1 MQKQSVLFKLLLCLF
16 FIVMIKT
23 NSQAQTGLNFQG
35 VARSSNNVIIASQQI
50 SLRLSILQ
58 GTATG
63 SVEYSETRK
72 VTTNA
77 QGLFAVVIGDADAT
91 NTIGSFTTINW
102 KNTPKFLK
110 IEMDASAGNNYTTIG
125 TTQFQYVAYAQF
137 ASSVDAE
144 NIIGVV
150 PVARGGTGATNLT
163 SLKTTLALDKINNTP
178 DTDKP
183 ISTKTQS
190 ALDVKLNAADTS
202 KYTKQTYTDAA
213 LLTKFNVADTLKYT
227 KKSYTDSSLITKLNF
242 TDTASMLSNRIG
254 KDTLNLSARINAK
267 ANTTDLNTALLLKAN
282 ASDVNTS
289 LGLKANASEVAT
301 SLSSKVDKISG
312 KELSTNDYS
321 NAEKTKLAAISGTNT
336 GDQDLSSY
344 ATNTALAF
352 KANTADVNTSLALK
366 ANASEVATSLS
377 SKVDKISGKELS
389 TNDYSN
395 AEKTKLAAITGTN
408 TGDQDLSSYA
418 TNTALA
424 LKANTTD
431 VNNSLG
437 LKANASDVTT
447 SLALKE
453 NISNKSSAADLG
465 GTSSSDI
472 LYPTQK
478 AVKDYVTANA
488 SSGGVADGGITTIKL
503 ADGAVTD
510 AKLATGIS
518 KSKVGLGNVENTA
531 LSTWAGSNNLT
542 TVGTITSGTWSG
554 TAIALSNGG
563 TGATNATA
571 ARANLGLVIG
581 TDVQAPL
588 VAGTDYQ
595 IPLTAGTSYIVP
607 NSSITAKT
615 KIKITYDS
623 KGLITAGSDATTAD
637 ITPSTDRNY
646 VTDVQSGVISNTSGI
661 NTGDET
667 TSSIK
672 SKLGITMLSGSNTGD
687 QTNVTGNAGTAT
699 KLATAR
705 KINNVDFDGSVDIT
719 VNVDAGTLTG
729 TSLNSIVTGSSL
741 TSVGTLANL
750 TVTNP
755 IAGSITGNAATATT
769 ATTAE
774 NITATSNTTLTS
786 VSNLNTVGTITSG
799 VWSGTAVAVE
809 KGGTGATNATAARAN
824 LGLVIGANVQAPLI
838 AGTDYQIPLTAGTS
852 YIVPNGAIT
861 GATKTKI
868 TYDTKGLIT
877 AGADATTADI
887 EPSTNRN
894 YITDVQAGVIS
905 NTSGINTGDETTSSI
920 KSKLDI
926 TTLSGSNTGDQ
937 TNITGNAATATTATT
952 ATTAGNIT
960 ATSNTTLTSLSNLN
974 TVGTITSGVWS
985 ATTIDVAHGGTGLT
999 AAGTAGQILTSTGSG
1014 TLTWTTNNKLLSI
1027 GDVYQGGIVA
1037 YILQA
1042 GDPGYDA
1049 TIQKGIIAA
1058 SSDQSSGIMWY
1069 NGSYTPT
1076 GATGTAIG
1084 TGLSNTNTIIAIQG
1098 GIPDFPATRYAA
1110 GLARAYAGGGYT
1122 DWYLPSK
1129 DELNKL
1135 YLNKTAIGGFESSL
1149 YWSSTELPYGDG
1161 YYGAWYW
1168 NFNDGFLYDGLKSY
1182 TYAVRAIRAFSAVKS
1197 IEDGGTGA
1205 TTQQTAINALTGTQI
1220 SGRYLRSDGTNATLS
1235 AIQVGDVP
1243 TLNQN
1248 TTGNALTATTAS
1260 TVITNANLTG
1270 DVTSVGNATTIA
1282 DNAVVTSKVLNAN
1295 ITYAKIQNISSTD
1308 KVLGRVS
1315 SGAGVV
1321 EEISTTGTGN
1331 VVRATSP
1338 VLVTPNIGAATGSDL
1353 TTSSITNSGKI
1364 VTGSSSAASAS
1375 AVFEAN
1381 STTQGLLLPR
1391 MTFAQRYAISSPVA
1405 GLVIYCTNCGTS
1417 GEMEV
1422 YDGSDWKNMLG
1433 KTRSLVIGEPYQG
1446 GLVAY
1451 ILQFGDPGY
1460 DVNTTHGLIASTS
1473 DLGPI
1478 RWYNGSD
1485 LTTNAS
1491 GVLIGTGLANT
1502 NTIITKQ
1509 GAVNTSYAAGLAR
1522 SHNGGG
1528 FTDWYLPSSDEMNK
1542 IYLNKSSIS
1551 GFSLYGSGAYKSY
1564 WTSSENSTGASASA
1578 SYAYVT
1584 DLSNGNLASSEK
1596 RFEYGIRPIRAF

>member
-1 MQKQSVLFKLLLCLF
+1 MQKQSLLFKLLLCLF
-16 FIVMIKT
+16 FITMIKI

-91 NTIGSFTTINW
+91 NTMGSFTTINW

-110 IEMDASAGNNYTTIG
+110 IEMDANAGNNYTTIG

-178 DTDKP
+178 DIDKP

-190 ALDVKLNAADTS
+190 VLDVKLNAADTS

-213 LLTKFNVADTLKYT
+213 LLTKFNVADTIRYT
-227 KKSYTDSSLITKLNF
+227 KQLYTDSSLVTKLKLS
-242 TDTASMLSNRIG
+242 DTASMLSNRMG

-267 ANTTDLNTALLLKAN
+267 ANITDLNTALLLKAN
-282 ASDVNTS
+282 TTDVNTS
-289 LGLKANASEVAT
+289 LALKSNSSEVAT
-301 SLSSKVDKISG
+301 SLANKVDKVTG

-321 NAEKTKLAAISGTNT
+321 NAEKA
-336 GDQDLSSY
+336 
-344 ATNTALAF
+344 
-352 KANTADVNTSLALK
+352 
-366 ANASEVATSLS
+366 
-377 SKVDKISGKELS
+377 
-389 TNDYSN
+389 
-395 AEKTKLAAITGTN
+395 KLAAITGTN

-424 LKANTTD
+424 LKANTSDVNTSLALKANATEVATSLATKVDKISGKELSTNDYSNAEKTKLSAITGTNTGDQDLSSYATNTALAFKANTTD
-431 VNNSLG
+431 VNNSLA

-531 LSTWAGSNNLT
+531 LSTWAGSNSLT

-563 TGATNATA
+563 TGATNAA
-571 ARANLGLVIG
+571 QARANLGLVIG

-595 IPLTAGTSYIVP
+595 IP

-667 TSSIK
+667 ISSIQ

-729 TSLNSIVTGSSL
+729 TTLNSTVTGSSL

-769 ATTAE
+769 ATTAG

-799 VWSGTAVAVE
+799 VWSGTTVAVE
-809 KGGTGATNATAARAN
+809 NGGTGATNATAARSN
-824 LGLVIGANVQAPLI
+824 LGLVIGTNVQAPLV

-868 TYDTKGLIT
+868 TFDTKGLIT

-887 EPSTNRN
+887 APSTDRN
-894 YITDVQAGVIS
+894 YVTDAQAGVIS

-920 KSKLDI
+920 KSKLGI

-937 TNITGNAATATTATT
+937 TNITGNAATATKLSTARNINGVAFDGSGDITITSTADAGTLTGTTLNSTVTGSSLTSVGTLANLTVTNPIAGSITGNAATSTT

-1027 GDVYQGGIVA
+1027 GDVYQGGKVA

-1049 TIQKGIIAA
+1049 TIQKGLIAA
-1058 SSDQSSGIMWY
+1058 TSDQSSGIRWY
-1069 NGSYTPT
+1069 NYIQWYNNNGTYTTT
-1076 GATGTAIG
+1076 GATGTVIG
-1084 TGLSNTNTIIAIQG
+1084 TGLSNTNAIIASQG
-1098 GIPDFPATRYAA
+1098 ETATSYAA
-1110 GLARAYAGGGYT
+1110 GLARAYTGGGYT

-1135 YLNKTAIGGFESSL
+1135 RINRDVIGGFADDY
-1149 YWSSTELPYGDG
+1149 YWSSSEYGVDG
-1161 YYGAWYW
+1161 VLAWYQ
-1168 NFNDGFLYDGLKSY
+1168 NFHIGADQGAINKGVSTFN
-1182 TYAVRAIRAFSAVKS
+1182 VRAIRAFSAVKS

-1205 TTQQTAINALTGTQI
+1205 TTAAAA
-1220 SGRYLRSDGTNATLS
+1220 RSNLGLVIGTNVQAPLVAGTDYQIPLTAGTSYIVPNGAITGATKTKITFDTKGLIT
-1235 AIQVGDVP
+1235 AGAD
-1243 TLNQN
+1243 
-1248 TTGNALTATTAS
+1248 ATTADIAPS
-1260 TVITNANLTG
+1260 TDRNYVTDVQAGIILNTSGVNTG
-1270 DVTSVGNATTIA
+1270 D
-1282 DNAVVTSKVLNAN
+1282 
-1295 ITYAKIQNISSTD
+1295 
-1308 KVLGRVS
+1308 
-1315 SGAGVV
+1315 
-1321 EEISTTGTGN
+1321 E
-1331 VVRATSP
+1331 
-1338 VLVTPNIGAATGSDL
+1338 
-1353 TTSSITNSGKI
+1353 TTSSIKSKLGITTLSGSN
-1364 VTGSSSAASAS
+1364 TGDQVLPTLLSLGAVPTSRVITINGTGLDLSSDRSYTINTGLTLADLESSNVKAKT
-1375 AVFEAN
+1375 FELTQPTAIN
-1381 STTQGLLLPR
+1381 STT
-1391 MTFAQRYAISSPVA
+1391 
-1405 GLVIYCTNCGTS
+1405 
-1417 GEMEV
+1417 
-1422 YDGSDWKNMLG
+1422 
-1433 KTRSLVIGEPYQG
+1433 
-1446 GLVAY
+1446 
-1451 ILQFGDPGY
+1451 
-1460 DVNTTHGLIASTS
+1460 TT
-1473 DLGPI
+1473 
-1478 RWYNGSD
+1478 
-1485 LTTNAS
+1485 TT
-1491 GVLIGTGLANT
+1491 L
-1502 NTIITKQ
+1502 
-1509 GAVNTSYAAGLAR
+1509 
-1522 SHNGGG
+1522 
-1528 FTDWYLPSSDEMNK
+1528 
-1542 IYLNKSSIS
+1542 
-1551 GFSLYGSGAYKSY
+1551 
-1564 WTSSENSTGASASA
+1564 
-1578 SYAYVT
+1578 
-1584 DLSNGNLASSEK
+1584 DLSNGNLLELVLTGPTTLAFSNPK
-1596 RFEYGIRPIRAF
+1596 IGTYIIKIKQDGTGGRTLTFPIMKWADAAVPTITTAANAIDLITLIYDGTHYYGSCLQNF